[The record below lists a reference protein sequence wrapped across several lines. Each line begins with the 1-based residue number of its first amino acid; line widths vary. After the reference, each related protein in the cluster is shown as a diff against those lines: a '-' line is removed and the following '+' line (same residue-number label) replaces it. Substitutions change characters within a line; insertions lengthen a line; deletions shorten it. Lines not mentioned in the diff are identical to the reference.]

1 MNSYSA
7 NTLFTR
13 RYFILYLI
21 NVRFLSGRCVSEK
34 AVACQLCVGAM
45 FTMSVLISAEYYAGE
60 HMFMPLATNDVT
72 LKYLVTRVNFQRD
85 QHRPRRSSRRD
96 IYREITNTHY
106 VRNPSH
112 TRTYK
117 CQRRNRENRT
127 WKIARDAPL
136 LDKIHRL
143 LSRKETK
150 RDTPGFLEP
159 SPLPRTANA
168 RRAIEPCRGT
178 SEERNGMRKSIVR
191 WEATYNIITRKK
203 IAHLPVTLDWCR
215 GQSSEVTF
223 SLTILRDETYYYILR
238 DRTRKR
244 ERERERAEARRIL
257 RRLSPWPIS
266 RGVDR
271 CQLEARFGRSAEKT
285 ETQRLQKEGKKKSRS
300 HQPLSPC
307 CPIASLVL
315 TERAERRAR
324 TRELSSLL
332 DLASERDTCRSP
344 LPQPGPFPRH
354 ELCVC
359 VRTMYA
365 YHPRSGLR
373 GVATRKGRSIG
384 YLISRATSRVI
395 PLQK

>member
-21 NVRFLSGRCVSEK
+21 NARFLSGRCVSEK

-168 RRAIEPCRGT
+168 RRAIEPCRGR

-244 ERERERAEARRIL
+244 EREREQRLAESWGVSLLGRYPAASIDVSSKHVSVEAR
-257 RRLSPWPIS
+257 
-266 RGVDR
+266 
-271 CQLEARFGRSAEKT
+271 
-285 ETQRLQKEGKKKSRS
+285 KK
-300 HQPLSPC
+300 
-307 CPIASLVL
+307 
-315 TERAERRAR
+315 
-324 TRELSSLL
+324 
-332 DLASERDTCRSP
+332 
-344 LPQPGPFPRH
+344 PRH
-354 ELCVC
+354 RDCKRKEKKRAG
-359 VRTMYA
+359 RT
-365 YHPRSGLR
+365 SLSLR
-373 GVATRKGRSIG
+373 AAR
-384 YLISRATSRVI
+384 SRVSC
-395 PLQK
+395 

>member
-1 MNSYSA
+1 
-7 NTLFTR
+7 
-13 RYFILYLI
+13 
-21 NVRFLSGRCVSEK
+21 
-34 AVACQLCVGAM
+34 
-45 FTMSVLISAEYYAGE
+45 
-60 HMFMPLATNDVT
+60 
-72 LKYLVTRVNFQRD
+72 
-85 QHRPRRSSRRD
+85 
-96 IYREITNTHY
+96 
-106 VRNPSH
+106 
-112 TRTYK
+112 
-117 CQRRNRENRT
+117 
-127 WKIARDAPL
+127 
-136 LDKIHRL
+136 
-143 LSRKETK
+143 
-150 RDTPGFLEP
+150 
-159 SPLPRTANA
+159 
-168 RRAIEPCRGT
+168 
-178 SEERNGMRKSIVR
+178 MRKSIVR

-203 IAHLPVTLDWCR
+203 IAHLPVTLDRCR

-223 SLTILRDETYYYILR
+223 SLTILRDEIYYYILR

-244 ERERERAEARRIL
+244 EREREQRLAESWGVSLLGRYPAASSINVSLKHVSVEARK
-257 RRLSPWPIS
+257 
-266 RGVDR
+266 
-271 CQLEARFGRSAEKT
+271 KT
-285 ETQRLQKEGKKKSRS
+285 ETQRLQKEEKKKSRS

-315 TERAERRAR
+315 TERAERRAG

-354 ELCVC
+354 EPCVC